1 MLNQTALQ
9 VPAPWGVG
17 IMLGLKRDW
26 VCSGSMDQAP
36 GPGTVLEVRQLLGG
50 ARYLGVWR
58 QLDSLARR
66 QGWPSLAM
74 AAPICAFLPGLAGW
88 VDLVDV
94 LPHPHESDL
103 SLWLLARPRPAW
115 LQPLTPQAPEQ
126 PGGSMPLHAP
136 AWPAGATLV
145 GR

>member
-17 IMLGLKRDW
+17 IMLDLKRDW
-26 VCSGSMDQAP
+26 VCSGSVDLAP
-36 GPGTVLEVRQLLGG
+36 KPGTVLEVRQAHGG
-50 ARYLGVWR
+50 ERYLGVWR

-66 QGWPSLAM
+66 QGWVSLAM

-94 LPHPHESDL
+94 VPHHHDQAL
-103 SLWLLARPRPAW
+103 SIWLLARPRPAW

-136 AWPAGATLV
+136 AWPAGASLEA
-145 GR
+145 R

>member
-1 MLNQTALQ
+1 MLNQAALQ

-26 VCSGSMDQAP
+26 VCSGSVDLAP
-36 GPGTVLEVRQLLGG
+36 RPGTVLEVRQLPGG
-50 ARYLGVWR
+50 ERYLSVWR

-66 QGWPSLAM
+66 QGWASLAM

-103 SLWLLARPRPAW
+103 STWLLARPRPAW
-115 LQPLTPQAPEQ
+115 LQPLTPQASEQ
-126 PGGSMPLHAP
+126 PGGSVPLHVP
-136 AWPAGATLV
+136 AWPAGATLAA
-145 GR
+145 R